1 MAINEPNQDTANVN
15 QDVTNAEKSNKE
27 VRKVNEADTL
37 NAVCRQAKREG
48 KLGGKNLTE
57 LYDLF
62 GQRFTKALEA
72 LKENRVKKYVF
83 KPSNRIVWIVI
94 GRERDYLIMPQ
105 AEFCTCDDFYF
116 RVLDKQVHLCYH
128 LIAQK
133 IANNLGW
140 YEVITESDELY
151 EALMSEWKRPTKNT
165 AK

>member
-1 MAINEPNQDTANVN
+1 MVINEPNPNTNDINQNKANVS
-15 QDVTNAEKSNKE
+15 NAESEAEKI
-27 VRKVNEADTL
+27 NEIDTL
-37 NAVCRQAKREG
+37 NSICRQAKKED
-48 KLGGKNLTE
+48 KLSGKNLTE

-62 GQRFTKALEA
+62 GSRFTKALEA
-72 LKENRVKKYVF
+72 LKENRIKKYIF

-133 IANNLGW
+133 IAINLGW
-140 YEVITESDELY
+140 YEVITENDELY
-151 EALMSEWKRPTKNT
+151 DSLMAEWKSPQP
-165 AK
+165 